1 MMNVEAWPAA
11 CDVRLATFPNTLA
24 NPVGFS
30 LHCFSRETRKD
41 CLIVFPVRPT
51 VPPPLRPIT
60 IWGSQHLS
68 ASTAVVSLSSI
79 MDRNPAGHPASLA
92 AA

>member
-1 MMNVEAWPAA
+1 
-11 CDVRLATFPNTLA
+11 L
-24 NPVGFS
+24 
-30 LHCFSRETRKD
+30 
-41 CLIVFPVRPT
+41 
-51 VPPPLRPIT
+51 T

-79 MDRNPAGHPASLA
+79 MDRNPAGRPASLA